1 MPSLKFKNYL
11 ILIYQHQKIQ
21 NAFLTFNEV
30 KRLLKAVGIRVTV
43 VQNKSA

>member
-1 MPSLKFKNYL
+1 MPNLKFKNYL
-11 ILIYQHQKIQ
+11 ILIYQLQKIL
-21 NAFLTFNEV
+21 NCFLTFNEV